1 MQDSDELGVLTAL
14 AAYFDALH
22 QLFSGNLEPMRAVW
36 LASAEVTNVGAYGG
50 QQTGYEA
57 VQAQYAREA
66 GFGFSGIVRP
76 EGVYAQ
82 VSGDFGYTVCQE
94 VAEEFAVHPK
104 PVPVRHRAT
113 HVFRRVE
120 GQWKLV
126 HHHADPGPSQSRPT

>member
-1 MQDSDELGVLTAL
+1 MQDSDEQGVLTAL

-22 QLFSGNLEPMRAVW
+22 KLFSGDLEPMRKVW
-36 LASAEVTNVGAYGG
+36 LASPETTNLGAFGG

-94 VAEEFAVHPK
+94 VAEEFAVQHK
-104 PVPVRHRAT
+104 PVPVRRRAT
-113 HVFRRVE
+113 HVFRRVAGE
-120 GQWKLV
+120 WKLV
-126 HHHADPGPSQSRPT
+126 